1 MEKAKIVQNFGR
13 NLRFKPKHIY
23 SPNNRVELIDILQ
36 KHNSGKI
43 RVVASK
49 HSWSDLIETEDV
61 LIDMS
66 HFNYV
71 RLQEKN
77 HETSVTVGAGCK
89 VKQLLAVLSRKGLT
103 IPSVGLIAEQT
114 IAGAT
119 ATGTHGSGKHSL
131 SHYIESLQ
139 LACFDETGKSA
150 QIVNITEGESLQAAR
165 CSLGCLGVVVE
176 VTLPCIPQYFV
187 QEKST
192 FCKSIE
198 EVLVLESQAPLQQFF
213 LMPQSW
219 YFFAQE
225 RLVSPELSRRG
236 YAAIYRIYWFLVI
249 DLCMHLVMK
258 LFVSILRSRRLVH
271 IFFRSIVPSLVFQN
285 WVVTDRSDRA
295 LVMKHE
301 LFRHLELEAFVARSR
316 VIEAASFVKDILQY
330 ADNSNHQLSELTIE
344 RLQKVQLLDSLSSI
358 KGRFTH
364 HYPICFRRIL
374 PDDTLISMAS
384 GTSEDW
390 YAISFITYQEPRDEF
405 HALATFLAN
414 SMFELFQAR
423 IHWGKWFPQNSE
435 QLNQLYPKMDRFR
448 DVCSRYD
455 PNGVFRNR
463 FVEEK
468 LGF

>member
-1 MEKAKIVQNFGR
+1 MQKAKIVQNFGR

-49 HSWSDLIETEDV
+49 HSWSGLIETEDV

-71 RLQEKN
+71 RVQEKN

-89 VKQLLAVLSRKGLT
+89 VKHLLVELSRKGLT

-131 SHYIESLQ
+131 SHYIDSLQ

-236 YAAIYRIYWFLVI
+236 FAAIYRIYWFLVI
-249 DLCMHLVMK
+249 DLGMHLVMK

-405 HALATFLAN
+405 QALVTFLAN

-423 IHWGKWFPQNSE
+423 IHWGKWFPQNSG

-455 PNGVFRNR
+455 PNGVFRNH
-463 FVEEK
+463 FVKEK

>member
-1 MEKAKIVQNFGR
+1 M
-13 NLRFKPKHIY
+13 L
-23 SPNNRVELIDILQ
+23 VE
-36 KHNSGKI
+36 
-43 RVVASK
+43 
-49 HSWSDLIETEDV
+49 
-61 LIDMS
+61 
-66 HFNYV
+66 
-71 RLQEKN
+71 
-77 HETSVTVGAGCK
+77 
-89 VKQLLAVLSRKGLT
+89 LSRKGLT

-139 LACFDETGKSA
+139 LACFDETGKFA

-236 YAAIYRIYWFLVI
+236 FAAIYRIYWFLVI
-249 DLCMHLVMK
+249 DLGMHLVMK

-405 HALATFLAN
+405 QALATFLAN

-423 IHWGKWFPQNSE
+423 IHWGKWFPQNSG

-455 PNGVFRNR
+455 PNGVFRNH
-463 FVEEK
+463 FVKEK

>member
-1 MEKAKIVQNFGR
+1 
-13 NLRFKPKHIY
+13 
-23 SPNNRVELIDILQ
+23 
-36 KHNSGKI
+36 
-43 RVVASK
+43 
-49 HSWSDLIETEDV
+49 
-61 LIDMS
+61 
-66 HFNYV
+66 
-71 RLQEKN
+71 
-77 HETSVTVGAGCK
+77 
-89 VKQLLAVLSRKGLT
+89 
-103 IPSVGLIAEQT
+103 
-114 IAGAT
+114 
-119 ATGTHGSGKHSL
+119 
-131 SHYIESLQ
+131 
-139 LACFDETGKSA
+139 
-150 QIVNITEGESLQAAR
+150 
-165 CSLGCLGVVVE
+165 

-192 FCKSIE
+192 FCKTIE
-198 EVLVLESQAPLQQFF
+198 EVLVLEKQAPLQQFF

-225 RLVSPELSRRG
+225 RLVSPELRRRG
-236 YAAIYRIYWFLVI
+236 FAAIYRIYWFLVI
-249 DLCMHLVMK
+249 DLGMHLVMK
-258 LFVSILRSRRLVH
+258 LLVSILRSRRLVH

-301 LFRHLELEAFVARSR
+301 LFRHLELEAFVVRSR
-316 VIEAASFVKDILQY
+316 VLEAASFVKDILQY

-344 RLQKVQLLDSLSSI
+344 RLQKAQLLDSLSSI

-364 HYPICFRRIL
+364 HYPICFRRIM

>member
-23 SPNNRVELIDILQ
+23 SPNSRVELIDILQ

-49 HSWSDLIETEDV
+49 HSWSGLIETEDV

-66 HFNYV
+66 HFDYV
-71 RLQEKN
+71 RVQEKN
-77 HETSVTVGAGCK
+77 YESTVTVGAGCK
-89 VKQLLAVLSRKGLT
+89 VKHLLAELSRKGLT

-139 LACFDETGKSA
+139 LACFDETGISA

-192 FCKSIE
+192 FCKTIE
-198 EVLVLESQAPLQQFF
+198 EVLVLEKKAPLQQFF

-225 RLVSPELSRRG
+225 RLVSPELRRRG
-236 YAAIYRIYWFLVI
+236 FAAIYRIYWFLVI
-249 DLCMHLVMK
+249 DLGMHLVMK
-258 LFVSILRSRRLVH
+258 LLVSILRSRRLVH

-301 LFRHLELEAFVARSR
+301 LFRHLELEAFVDRSC

-344 RLQKVQLLDSLSSI
+344 RLQKAQLLDSLSSI

-364 HYPICFRRIL
+364 HYPICFRRIM

-405 HALATFLAN
+405 HGIGNFF
-414 SMFELFQAR
+414 SKQ
-423 IHWGKWFPQNSE
+423 
-435 QLNQLYPKMDRFR
+435 Y
-448 DVCSRYD
+448 V
-455 PNGVFRNR
+455 
-463 FVEEK
+463 
-468 LGF
+468 

>member
-49 HSWSDLIETEDV
+49 HSWSGLIETEDV

-66 HFNYV
+66 HFDYV
-71 RLQEKN
+71 RIQEKN
-77 HETSVTVGAGCK
+77 HESTVTVGAGCK
-89 VKQLLAVLSRKGLT
+89 VKHLLAELSRKGLT

-139 LACFDETGKSA
+139 LACFDETGISA

-192 FCKSIE
+192 FCKTIE
-198 EVLVLESQAPLQQFF
+198 EALLLEKKASLQQFF

-225 RLVSPELSRRG
+225 RLVSPELRRRG
-236 YAAIYRIYWFLVI
+236 FAAIYRIYWFLVI
-249 DLCMHLVMK
+249 DLGMHLVMK
-258 LFVSILRSRRLVH
+258 LLVSILRSRRLVH

-285 WVVTDRSDRA
+285 WVVTDRSDRV

-301 LFRHLELEAFVARSR
+301 LFRHLEIEAFVVRSR

-344 RLQKVQLLDSLSSI
+344 RLQKAQLLDSLSAI

-364 HYPICFRRIL
+364 HYPICFRRIM

-455 PNGVFRNR
+455 PNGVFRNS

>member
-1 MEKAKIVQNFGR
+1 MEQAKIIQNFGR

-49 HSWSDLIETEDV
+49 HSWSGLIETEDV

-66 HFNYV
+66 HFDYV
-71 RLQEKN
+71 RVQEKN

-89 VKQLLAVLSRKGLT
+89 VKHLLAELSRKGLT

-150 QIVNITEGESLQAAR
+150 QIVNITEGESLEAAR

-176 VTLPCIPQYFV
+176 VTLTCIPQYFV

-198 EVLVLESQAPLQQFF
+198 EVLVLEKQAPLQQFF
-213 LMPQSW
+213 MMPQSW

-225 RLVSPELSRRG
+225 RLVSPELRRRG
-236 YAAIYRIYWFLVI
+236 FAAIYRIYWFLVI
-249 DLCMHLVMK
+249 DLGMHLVMK
-258 LFVSILRSRRLVH
+258 LLVSILRSRRSVH

-301 LFRHLELEAFVARSR
+301 LFRHLELEAFVVRSR

-344 RLQKVQLLDSLSSI
+344 RLQKTQLLDSLSSI

-364 HYPICFRRIL
+364 HYPICFRRVL

-463 FVEEK
+463 FIEEK

>member
-23 SPNNRVELIDILQ
+23 SPSNRVELIDILQ

-49 HSWSDLIETEDV
+49 HSWSGLIETEDV
-61 LIDMS
+61 LIDMN
-66 HFNYV
+66 HFDYV
-71 RLQEKN
+71 RVQEKN
-77 HETSVTVGAGCK
+77 HETFVTVGAGCK
-89 VKQLLAVLSRKGLT
+89 VKHLLAELSRKGLT

-139 LACFDETGKSA
+139 LACFDETGRSA

-192 FCKSIE
+192 FCKTIE
-198 EVLVLESQAPLQQFF
+198 EVLVLEKQAPLQQFF

-225 RLVSPELSRRG
+225 RLVSPELRRRG
-236 YAAIYRIYWFLVI
+236 FAAIYRIYWFLVI
-249 DLCMHLVMK
+249 DLGMHLVMK
-258 LFVSILRSRRLVH
+258 LLVSILRSRRLVH

-301 LFRHLELEAFVARSR
+301 LFRHLELEAFVVRSR
-316 VIEAASFVKDILQY
+316 VLEAASFVKDILQY

-344 RLQKVQLLDSLSSI
+344 RLQKAQLLDSLSSI

>member
-1 MEKAKIVQNFGR
+1 MEKAKIIQNFGR

-23 SPNNRVELIDILQ
+23 SPNNRAGLIDILQ

-49 HSWSDLIETEDV
+49 HSWSGLIETEDV

-66 HFNYV
+66 HFDYV
-71 RLQEKN
+71 RVHEKN

-89 VKQLLAVLSRKGLT
+89 VKHLLAELNRKGLT

-150 QIVNITEGESLQAAR
+150 LIVNITEGESLQAAR
-165 CSLGCLGVVVE
+165 CSLGSLGVVVE

-187 QEKST
+187 KEKST
-192 FCKSIE
+192 FCKTIE
-198 EVLVLESQAPLQQFF
+198 EVLVLEKQAPLQQFF

-225 RLVSPELSRRG
+225 RLVSPELSRQG
-236 YAAIYRIYWFLVI
+236 FAAIYRIYWFLVI
-249 DLCMHLVMK
+249 DLGMHLVMK
-258 LFVSILRSRRLVH
+258 LLVSILRSRRLVH

-301 LFRHLELEAFVARSR
+301 LFRHLELEAFVVRSR
-316 VIEAASFVKDILQY
+316 VLEAASFVKDILQY

-344 RLQKVQLLDSLSSI
+344 RLQKAQLLDSLSAI

>member
-23 SPNNRVELIDILQ
+23 SPDNRVELTDILQ

-49 HSWSDLIETEDV
+49 HSWSGLIETEDV

-66 HFNYV
+66 HFDYV
-71 RLQEKN
+71 RVQEKN
-77 HETSVTVGAGCK
+77 IETSVTVGAGCI

-176 VTLPCIPQYFV
+176 VTLPCIPQYFI

-192 FCKSIE
+192 FCKTIE
-198 EVLVLESQAPLQQFF
+198 EVLVLEKQAPLQQFF

-225 RLVSPELSRRG
+225 RLVSPELRRRG
-236 YAAIYRIYWFLVI
+236 FAAIYRIYWFLVI
-249 DLCMHLVMK
+249 DLGMHLVMK

-301 LFRHLELEAFVARSR
+301 LFRHLELEAFVVRSR
-316 VIEAASFVKDILQY
+316 VREAAGFVKDILQY

-344 RLQKVQLLDSLSSI
+344 RLQKVQLLESLSSI

-405 HALATFLAN
+405 QALATFLAN

-455 PNGVFRNR
+455 PNGVFRNH
-463 FVEEK
+463 FIKEK

>member
-1 MEKAKIVQNFGR
+1 MEKAKIVENFGR

-49 HSWSDLIETEDV
+49 HSWSGLIETEDV

-66 HFNYV
+66 HFDYI
-71 RLQEKN
+71 RIQEKN

-150 QIVNITEGESLQAAR
+150 QIVNITEGESLQAGR

-192 FCKSIE
+192 FCKTIE
-198 EVLVLESQAPLQQFF
+198 EVLVLEKQAPLQQFF

-225 RLVSPELSRRG
+225 RFVSPELSRRG
-236 YAAIYRIYWFLVI
+236 FAAIYRIYWFLVI
-249 DLCMHLVMK
+249 DLGMHLVMK
-258 LFVSILRSRRLVH
+258 LLVSILRSRRLVH

-285 WVVTDRSDRA
+285 WVVTDRSDRV

-301 LFRHLELEAFVARSR
+301 LFRHLEIEAFVVRSR

-344 RLQKVQLLDSLSSI
+344 RLKKAQLLDSLSSI
-358 KGRFTH
+358 KGLFTH
-364 HYPICFRRIL
+364 HYPICFRRIM

-455 PNGVFRNR
+455 PNGVFRNS

>member
-1 MEKAKIVQNFGR
+1 MEKAKIVHNFGR

-23 SPNNRVELIDILQ
+23 CPNNRVELIDILQ

-49 HSWSDLIETEDV
+49 HSWSGLIETEDV

-66 HFNYV
+66 HFDYV
-71 RLQEKN
+71 RVQEKN
-77 HETSVTVGAGCK
+77 HDTSVTVGAGCK
-89 VKQLLAVLSRKGLT
+89 VKQLLAELSRKGLT

-176 VTLPCIPQYFV
+176 LTLPCIPQYFI

-192 FCKSIE
+192 FCRTIE
-198 EVLVLESQAPLQQFF
+198 EVLVLEKQAPLQQFF

-225 RLVSPELSRRG
+225 RVVSPELSRRG
-236 YAAIYRIYWFLVI
+236 FAAIYRIYWFLVI
-249 DLCMHLVMK
+249 DLGMHLVMK
-258 LFVSILRSRRLVH
+258 LLVSILRSRRLVH

-301 LFRHLELEAFVARSR
+301 LFRHLELEAFVVRSR
-316 VIEAASFVKDILQY
+316 VLEAASFIKDILQY

-344 RLQKVQLLDSLSSI
+344 RLQKVQLLDSLFSI
-358 KGRFTH
+358 KGHFTH

-455 PNGVFRNR
+455 PNGVFHNR
-463 FVEEK
+463 FIEEK

>member
-23 SPNNRVELIDILQ
+23 SPDNRVELTDILQ
-36 KHNSGKI
+36 KHNNGKI

-71 RLQEKN
+71 RVQEKN
-77 HETSVTVGAGCK
+77 HETSVIVGAGCK
-89 VKQLLAVLSRKGLT
+89 VKQLLVELSRKGLT

-198 EVLVLESQAPLQQFF
+198 EVLVLEKQAPLQQFF

-236 YAAIYRIYWFLVI
+236 FAAIYRIYWFLVI
-249 DLCMHLVMK
+249 DLGMHLVMK
-258 LFVSILRSRRLVH
+258 LLVSILRSRRLVH

-301 LFRHLELEAFVARSR
+301 LFRHLELEAFVVRSH
-316 VIEAASFVKDILQY
+316 VLEAASFVKDILQY

-344 RLQKVQLLDSLSSI
+344 RLQKAQLLDSLSSI

-455 PNGVFRNR
+455 PNGVFRNH
-463 FVEEK
+463 FVKEK